1 MEGQLVHKF
10 VAAEPCFGLGDVVVT
25 TAVAAVEVSIFD
37 VVVLVG
43 IVEGD
48 DETMGAGT
56 TSFDEE
62 LWAFR
67 YERPPPIT

>member
-1 MEGQLVHKF
+1 M
-10 VAAEPCFGLGDVVVT
+10 VT